1 MCIAILVPGKK
12 LLIGYRKVPFWGNLL
27 DIFVN
32 DLFLFV
38 SSSNLNNYADD
49 NTLYTPG
56 YNLKEIEEVLLNDLN
71 KVTELFFENCMV
83 LNAGECHFM
92 CLGKKTENETFIFKD
107 TIMNNGKEE
116 KILGVIIGNRLTLAV
131 TSENYVKELLKRH
144 RLCQEYQTSLMILKK
159 SSF

>member
-1 MCIAILVPGKK
+1 MVGH
-12 LLIGYRKVPFWGNLL
+12 RKVPFWGNLCN
-27 DIFVN
+27 IFVN
-32 DLFLFV
+32 YLFLFV
-38 SSSNLNNYADD
+38 SSSNLSNYADD
-49 NTLYTPG
+49 NTLYTSG
-56 YNLKEIEEVLLNDLN
+56 YNLKEIKEVLLNDLN
-71 KVTELFFENCMV
+71 KVTELFFENYTL

>member
-1 MCIAILVPGKK
+1 M
-12 LLIGYRKVPFWGNLL
+12 
-27 DIFVN
+27 
-32 DLFLFV
+32 
-38 SSSNLNNYADD
+38 
-49 NTLYTPG
+49 
-56 YNLKEIEEVLLNDLN
+56 
-71 KVTELFFENCMV
+71 FFENYTL